1 MFRVAVAFS
10 PPFPFKIRRF
20 DRHAPRSCPA
30 SSKSAL
36 GPATS
41 DHQWA
46 SEAQCQQNQR
56 THSQANNHAMQRG
69 QPIAAHDQTTS
80 YVVRTSAS
88 KIVDGIFIGNK
99 EAAQVC
105 ELDCPLISASQ
116 IFLIFL
122 ALLKMCVRP
131 LCAVTFVQDFDFIMS
146 NKISAIVN
154 CAGST
159 VRSRLFKHA
168 ETYFDCRIALICVL

>member
-1 MFRVAVAFS
+1 
-10 PPFPFKIRRF
+10 
-20 DRHAPRSCPA
+20 
-30 SSKSAL
+30 
-36 GPATS
+36 
-41 DHQWA
+41 
-46 SEAQCQQNQR
+46 
-56 THSQANNHAMQRG
+56 MQRG

-105 ELDCPLISASQ
+105 GMGCPLIFDSQ

-122 ALLKMCVRP
+122 ALLAFVFIRCR
-131 LCAVTFVQDFDFIMS
+131 AVAFVQDFDFIMS

-159 VRSRLFKHA
+159 VRTLACQNMF
-168 ETYFDCRIALICVL
+168 